1 MIKRSITGL
10 TLVSRYLDE
19 SEQCAH
25 APFQFLAMIDPARL
39 RNQFE
44 ELYAETPRLFS
55 APGRVNLI
63 GEHTDYND
71 GFVLPMAI
79 ERRTYVAGT
88 ARRDTRVLVR
98 SLNADSGIEFDL
110 ARPGPKRRG
119 SWIDYV
125 EGTAQ
130 ALLSSGFAVNGA
142 NLLIESDVPA
152 GAGLSASAALELAV
166 GYALVSLAGATNPD
180 RVKLALAG
188 QAAEHTYVG
197 TLCGIMDQYIT
208 ALGQEQ
214 RALLIDCRSLEF
226 TAVPLELGTACV
238 LICDTRVKHEL
249 SSSAYNERR
258 HQCEEGV
265 AIIARELTGVRALRD
280 VSVSAFEA
288 LATRLPEVI
297 AKRCRHVVTENAR
310 TLEAARLLQAG
321 KLAELGALM
330 FASHASLRDDYE
342 VSCVELDEAVA
353 AAATEAGVYG
363 ARMTGGGFGGC
374 TVSLLE
380 QSALDRVTA
389 SISRRFA
396 ARFGA
401 TPQFLVTRASAGA
414 REHS

>member
-1 MIKRSITGL
+1 
-10 TLVSRYLDE
+10 
-19 SEQCAH
+19 
-25 APFQFLAMIDPARL
+25 MIDPARL
-39 RNQFE
+39 RRQFE

-79 ERRTYVAGT
+79 ERRTYVAGS

-98 SLNADSGIEFDL
+98 SLNAGSSIEFDL
-110 ARPGPKRRG
+110 AQPGPKRRG

-166 GYALVSLAGATNPD
+166 GYALVSLAGTTNPD
-180 RVKLALAG
+180 LVKLALAG

-208 ALGQEQ
+208 ALGREQ

-226 TAVPLELGTACV
+226 TAVPLELGTACL

-258 HQCEEGV
+258 QQCEEGV
-265 AIIARELTGVRALRD
+265 AIIARELPGVRALRD

-288 LATRLPEVI
+288 LAPRLPDVI
-297 AKRCRHVVTENAR
+297 AMRCRHVVSENAR

-330 FASHASLRDDYE
+330 FASHASLRDDYQ

-353 AAATEAGVYG
+353 TAATEAGVYG

-380 QSALDRVTA
+380 QHALDRVTA
-389 SISRRFA
+389 RISQRFL

-401 TPQFLVTRASAGA
+401 TPQFLVTRASGGA
-414 REHS
+414 CEHS

>member
-1 MIKRSITGL
+1 
-10 TLVSRYLDE
+10 
-19 SEQCAH
+19 
-25 APFQFLAMIDPARL
+25 MIDPARL

-44 ELYAETPRLFS
+44 ELYGEAPRLFS

-71 GFVLPMAI
+71 GFVLPLAI

-98 SLNADSGIEFDL
+98 SLNAGDGIEFDL
-110 ARPGPKRRG
+110 AHPGPKRRG

-130 ALLSSGFAVNGA
+130 ALSSSGFAVSGA

-166 GYALVSLAGATNPD
+166 GYALVSLAGVTNPD

-197 TLCGIMDQYIT
+197 TLCGIMDQYIA
-208 ALGQEQ
+208 ALGQVQ

-226 TAVPLELGTACV
+226 TAVPLELGTACL

-258 HQCEEGV
+258 HQCEAGV
-265 AIIARELTGVRALRD
+265 AIIARELPGVRALRD
-280 VSVSAFEA
+280 VSVSAFEV
-288 LATRLPEVI
+288 LAPRLPDVI

-321 KLAELGALM
+321 QLRELGALM

-353 AAATEAGVYG
+353 AVATEAGVYG

-374 TVSLLE
+374 TVTLLE
-380 QSALDRVTA
+380 QQAVSRVTT
-389 SISRRFA
+389 SISQRFA

-414 REHS
+414 CEHV